1 MTPTAFLIAWIARS
15 AVLIVAGALL
25 LRLFRVTNPSLRLT
39 AWTALVI
46 GSLAIPFLASAL
58 PELPIHLFPA
68 ATQSAA
74 TVVAP
79 AVAFTG
85 DADSS
90 PLNINIASA
99 PPQPSPAKPIDWMQ
113 LILILYATIATALIA
128 RLLIGLWLS
137 RGILRRSSPTGLP
150 ANRAAIRESHEV
162 ESPVTAGII
171 RSTILLPKDWR
182 AWDATRLN
190 AVLAHESSHARR
202 RDPAVQFLS
211 SLHCAL
217 LWISP
222 ATWLLHRA
230 IVRTGEEISDEDAI
244 AATPDR
250 ATYVEILLDFMQ
262 RGARP
267 NPVEVAMARYD
278 QPKTRIRRILNATA
292 GAHRATRTG
301 IAVTLAI
308 IVPLSCLAAVVYPR
322 HSSSQ
327 PSAAIRIEVPP
338 GLPAA
343 APLID
348 LAQFTAPPLPSPPA
362 PEKLPQ
368 FEVASVKPSDPERG
382 LMGVKVHP
390 GGRVEVSR
398 FELAGLVIAAF
409 GVQPWQ
415 LSGGEPWTREIRYTI
430 EARPSA
436 EMASKVQDLRYG
448 LFTIEDKLL
457 RQMLQALL
465 IERFHL
471 KFHRETRERDV
482 LLLKLSGDPLR
493 LRPAQPLHQDDTDN
507 NNSFSSIGR
516 VSGQYS
522 IFATSMP
529 QLAHFASGF
538 ILRSPVLDRTDLKGS
553 FDYRQKSDLDPTNNM
568 EDSESSFYDFLKEA
582 GLKLERSKGPVD
594 IFVIDYAEKPSAD

>member
-1 MTPTAFLIAWIARS
+1 MTPLAFLIAWIARS
-15 AVLIVAGALL
+15 AILVLAGALL
-25 LRLFRVTNPSLRLT
+25 LRLFRIVNPSLRLT
-39 AWTALVI
+39 AWTALLL
-46 GSLAIPFLASAL
+46 GSLAIPLLTTAL
-58 PELPIHLFPA
+58 PELPVHLL
-68 ATQSAA
+68 SAGTIVTPPVDFIGA
-74 TVVAP
+74 SDSAP
-79 AVAFTG
+79 F
-85 DADSS
+85 
-90 PLNINIASA
+90 NIDIAPA

-113 LILILYATIATALIA
+113 LALILYAAIATALLA

-137 RGILRRSSPTGLP
+137 VGILRRSRPTGLP
-150 ANRAAIRESHEV
+150 ANRAGIRESHEI

-171 RSTILLPKDWR
+171 RPTILLPKDWR
-182 AWDATRLN
+182 AWDSTRLN

-202 RDPAVQFLS
+202 RDPALQFLS
-211 SLHCAL
+211 TLHCAL

-244 AATPDR
+244 ATTPDR

-262 RGARP
+262 RGARS

-301 IAVTLAI
+301 IAVMLAI
-308 IVPLSCLAAVVYPR
+308 IVPLSCLAAAVYPR

-338 GLPAA
+338 RLPTAT
-343 APLID
+343 PLAE
-348 LAQFTAPPLPSPPA
+348 LAQVTAPPLPSPPA

-368 FEVASVKPSDPERG
+368 FEVASVKPSDPEG
-382 LMGVKVHP
+382 GMIGVKVHP
-390 GGRVEVSR
+390 GGRVEISR
-398 FELAGLVIAAF
+398 FEFAGLVIAAF

-415 LSGGEPWTREIRYTI
+415 LSGGEPWTWEIRYTI

-482 LLLKLSGDPLR
+482 LLLKQSGDPLR

-594 IFVIDYAEKPSAD
+594 IFVIDHAEKPSAD